1 MKKILIWGTGAVCSE
16 LLENGLNGE
25 ITGFIES
32 SCKEQKEYNGIP
44 VYGID
49 NLPPEYDR
57 IVIANTYTGEIYD
70 ICTEKGLDLNK
81 IIFLYPVKKKA
92 GCTDKDEIREILG
105 EANYTG
111 YCARNGIREN
121 TFFERDKRAYEAL
134 NTRKSFAIEE
144 RSLWPIITDKYAK
157 AGTIHNYFRQD
168 LWAARLIHKSGVRQH
183 FDIGSRIDGFIAH
196 LLAMEIEVTLIDIR
210 EFPGEVEH
218 LNTIVDDATLL
229 NRIEDG
235 SIESMSALCSLEHFG
250 LGRYGDPIDP
260 EACFLCFT
268 QIRKKLKPGGNL
280 YVSVPVGRERVEFN
294 AHRVFAAS
302 TIVEAFGEL
311 KLGEYSCT
319 ADGQMEYH
327 VDIHKYDDDPH
338 NGEYRYGL
346 FHFIKE

>member
-1 MKKILIWGTGAVCSE
+1 
-16 LLENGLNGE
+16 
-25 ITGFIES
+25 
-32 SCKEQKEYNGIP
+32 
-44 VYGID
+44 
-49 NLPPEYDR
+49 
-57 IVIANTYTGEIYD
+57 
-70 ICTEKGLDLNK
+70 
-81 IIFLYPVKKKA
+81 
-92 GCTDKDEIREILG
+92 
-105 EANYTG
+105 
-111 YCARNGIREN
+111 
-121 TFFERDKRAYEAL
+121 
-134 NTRKSFAIEE
+134 
-144 RSLWPIITDKYAK
+144 
-157 AGTIHNYFRQD
+157 
-168 LWAARLIHKSGVRQH
+168 
-183 FDIGSRIDGFIAH
+183 
-196 LLAMEIEVTLIDIR
+196 MEIEVTLIDIR

-311 KLGEYSCT
+311 KLAEYSCT